1 MASTESGRA
10 GLGVGAEGMLR
21 GDRGL
26 LVYGRGSNPCD
37 PPWDLAFLQE
47 AEEIVQSASFTSAIL
62 E

>member
-1 MASTESGRA
+1 MALTEGGRA
-10 GLGVGAEGMLR
+10 GLGFGAKGMLR

-26 LVYGRGSNPCD
+26 MVYGRESNPCD

-47 AEEIVQSASFTSAIL
+47 AEEIVQSASFTSAVL